1 MLQAFEKLTI
11 DIDCEKLKAD
21 GKDKKEFHQKEDVK
35 FSKMRCEMTQ
45 QHPSQETHSRK
56 KDDERAHRQHHS
68 HYTKKEAHAEKR
80 SKSPTRVGCFKNK
93 LPDEI
98 KAQSAVRDDLGKV
111 QRI

>member
-21 GKDKKEFHQKEDVK
+21 GKDKKEFHQREDV
-35 FSKMRCEMTQ
+35 KMRCEMT

-68 HYTKKEAHAEKR
+68 HRTKDADKR
-80 SKSPTRVGCFKNK
+80 SKSPDRVGCFQRPK

>member
-68 HYTKKEAHAEKR
+68 HNTKKEAHAEKR
-80 SKSPTRVGCFKNK
+80 STSPTRVGCFQRPK

-111 QRI
+111 